1 MEYCHFV
8 MMCASHMMYLRYDA
22 MSVSFMRVSAHH
34 LRSRHHC
41 SSNIIRER
49 SETDIIKKPPMQ
61 SIGGFFWRRH
71 PDLNRG
77 IADLQSTALPL
88 GYGAI
93 LERATRLELATSTL
107 ARWRS
112 TG

>member
-1 MEYCHFV
+1 MKLFAQTNNEIKFALHVRQHISYPEGIFHSEAISLARRANFIEKEKP
-8 MMCASHMMYLRYDA
+8 DA
-22 MSVSFMRVSAHH
+22 MHRVF
-34 LRSRHHC
+34 
-41 SSNIIRER
+41 
-49 SETDIIKKPPMQ
+49 
-61 SIGGFFWRRH
+61 FFWRRH